1 MATHSLFLLRE
12 LEILSQGE
20 EFEKCEQR
28 CFALSLEEFSCK
40 VRDTLAG
47 LVAAKCNAND
57 GREKKFAEQAL
68 TKNRIRIVR

>member
-28 CFALSLEEFSCK
+28 CFALSLSDAGVKVEQGKGVDDLASLVLLDEE
-40 VRDTLAG
+40 LAQS
-47 LVAAKCNAND
+47 
-57 GREKKFAEQAL
+57 GRFMDAECEQAPD
-68 TKNRIRIVR
+68 